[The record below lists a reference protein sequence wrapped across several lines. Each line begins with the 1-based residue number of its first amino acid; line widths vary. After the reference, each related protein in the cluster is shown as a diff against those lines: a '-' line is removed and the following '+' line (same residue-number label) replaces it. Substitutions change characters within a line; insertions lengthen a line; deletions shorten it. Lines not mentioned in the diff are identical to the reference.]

1 MRWHTLGRCLEGPC
15 RPFPQGGSLR
25 ERSPP
30 NRIGNRESLVRLRG
44 GSGRGCVPRHGDIAA
59 EICCMDVCLYGKW
72 LVVRSVH
79 MRVPLLATVV

>member
-44 GSGRGCVPRHGDIAA
+44 GSGQGLRSAPWRYRGGILLYVS
-59 EICCMDVCLYGKW
+59 LYGKW